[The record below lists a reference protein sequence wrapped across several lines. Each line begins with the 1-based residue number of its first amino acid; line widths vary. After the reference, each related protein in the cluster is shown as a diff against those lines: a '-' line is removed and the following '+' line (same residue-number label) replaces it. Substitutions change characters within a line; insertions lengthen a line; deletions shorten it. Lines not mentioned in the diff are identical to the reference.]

1 MVGALSY
8 DLIIGLGLCLTGITF
23 LGSGISQ
30 SFLLIPI
37 IIGPVFLIALGLS
50 WFFSALGVFI
60 RDVSHLG
67 SFLGL
72 ALLYA
77 SGVFY
82 SADKAKAAAPEIWKF
97 LQWNPLLQIIDSL
110 RKVTIWGGQPDWGAI
125 GYAWIFGIV
134 VLLIGSWFFN
144 RLRPAFA
151 DVL

>member
-1 MVGALSY
+1 
-8 DLIIGLGLCLTGITF
+8 
-23 LGSGISQ
+23 
-30 SFLLIPI
+30 
-37 IIGPVFLIALGLS
+37 
-50 WFFSALGVFI
+50 
-60 RDVSHLG
+60 
-67 SFLGL
+67 L

-82 SADKAKAAAPEIWKF
+82 SADKAKAAAPGIWKF

-110 RKVTIWGGQPDWGAI
+110 RKVTIWGSQPDWSVIA
-125 GYAWIFGIV
+125 YAWIFGII